1 MKHSDIDK
9 MKELEKLTDRELV
22 KTAVKQWD
30 HLNPLAKMLATR
42 LEDRVNRFQK
52 LVVSAL
58 SDYRERPN
66 GDDTRGEG

>member
-9 MKELEKLTDRELV
+9 MEELEKLTDRELV

-42 LEDRVNRFQK
+42 LEDSINRFQK
-52 LVVSAL
+52 LIVSVL
-58 SDYRERPN
+58 VDKENPY
-66 GDDTRGEG
+66 GDHTRGEG